1 MSVLSSARNQRL
13 GRAVAGMRTVN
24 LDTESKSTLR
34 LAPLGILQSYATPE
48 QIAAEIRAEFKRV
61 GEMARK
67 TDLFR

>member
-1 MSVLSSARNQRL
+1 
-13 GRAVAGMRTVN
+13 MRTVN